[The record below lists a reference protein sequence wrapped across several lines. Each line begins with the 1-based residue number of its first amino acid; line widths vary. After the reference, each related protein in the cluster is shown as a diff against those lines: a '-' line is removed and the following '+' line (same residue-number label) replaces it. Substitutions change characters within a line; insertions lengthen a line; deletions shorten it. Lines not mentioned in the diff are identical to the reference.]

1 MSDGTIGGDA
11 GPRLIGASIDPVGP
25 VNVFN
30 EKIAIAD
37 AINRAIATKDTY
49 DAAHPPAPPPPA
61 LDMTPIGVP
70 ISAGRRITPDP
81 KKYVLD
87 TSVRD
92 RVTRKN
98 RFVRST

>member
-1 MSDGTIGGDA
+1 MSDGDIAGDA

-37 AINRAIATKDTY
+37 AINRAIATKDIY
-49 DAAHPPAPPPPA
+49 DAAHPPPAPPPP

-70 ISAGRRITPDP
+70 IGPGRPITPDP
-81 KKYVLD
+81 RKFVLD

>member
-1 MSDGTIGGDA
+1 MSDGDIAGDA

-37 AINRAIATKDTY
+37 AINRAIATKDIY
-49 DAAHPPAPPPPA
+49 DAAHPPAPPPPP

-70 ISAGRRITPDP
+70 IGPGRPITPDP
-81 KKYVLD
+81 KKFVLD

>member
-1 MSDGTIGGDA
+1 MSDGTVGGDA
-11 GPRLIGASIDPVGP
+11 GQRLIGASIDPVGP

-37 AINRAIATKDTY
+37 AINRAIVTKAEY

-61 LDMTPIGVP
+61 PDMTPIGVP
-70 ISAGRRITPDP
+70 IGPGRPITPDP
-81 KKYVLD
+81 KKFVLD

>member
-1 MSDGTIGGDA
+1 VSDGTIGGDA
-11 GPRLIGASIDPVGP
+11 GQRLIGASIDPVGP